1 MSKKNLPSQNVDEI
15 IREITFV
22 WNKAAE
28 YIIEVSQLLYKYQ
41 SDDENKGLWNE
52 IRSELIKR
60 KIMSKTQI
68 YTLSKIGSNQVLPIF
83 VDKLPPSYNTIYQL
97 ALLPYEDL
105 TYGFEK
111 NLITPELRLE
121 DINGWKKYG
130 LTIDNE
136 TGDFENL
143 EISQSISGLKRSVTI
158 FFDEDEIINN
168 YDYIQKQI
176 EELKKKLKKSHI
188 EVSGL
193 LKRKIEG
200 D

>member
-1 MSKKNLPSQNVDEI
+1 MSSNQVSKRVDEI
-15 IREITFV
+15 INEISFV

-28 YIIEVSQLLYKYQ
+28 YIIQVSQLLYKYQ
-41 SDDENKGLWNE
+41 SDVENRDLWKE
-52 IRSELIKR
+52 IKKELINR

-68 YTLSKIGSNQVLPIF
+68 FTLSKIGSNQLLSSYVNR
-83 VDKLPPSYNTIYQL
+83 LPPSYNTIYKLSQL
-97 ALLPYEDL
+97 PEEQLHF
-105 TYGFEK
+105 GFEK

-121 DINGWKKYG
+121 DINEWRRNG

-136 TGDFENL
+136 TGDFESY
-143 EISQSISGLKRSVTI
+143 EINPTVNNLKRSITI
-158 FFDEDEIINN
+158 YFEEDEIINN
-168 YDYIQKQI
+168 YDSIQKQI
-176 EELKKKLKKSHI
+176 DELKVKLKNSHI